1 MNVIIYIF
9 IYLETQKKQTKQNK
23 NSEVTV
29 TKHMRQHT
37 VLNFRT
43 QTCTIMLAKQR
54 THVDVYIQNKI
65 QSRRHHTLQNYELT
79 WTIQQEQTSQ

>member
-1 MNVIIYIF
+1 
-9 IYLETQKKQTKQNK
+9 
-23 NSEVTV
+23 
-29 TKHMRQHT
+29 MRQHT

-54 THVDVYIQNKI
+54 THVDVYIQSKI